1 MSRSWCA
8 GSSLI
13 FVVAAVCM
21 LGPYLLAEPPA
32 MAALGPETP
41 IAARS
46 SATENGGIETM
57 MESTSRGVLL
67 PPESRPQLSDRRQKL
82 EPDLPGHGALSPT
95 SWAATFGFCALFVLI
110 VSTLTFAEWHWLVA
124 RQHKLRVLVKER
136 TYELEQE
143 KAELI
148 RAKAALAE
156 LAARDSL
163 TGLFNRG
170 AVFEILEHEIKR
182 SRRERCSFAVVLTD
196 LDNFKRVNDTYGHLI
211 GDEVLREFA
220 RRIHRNLRPYD
231 CVGRFGGEELLI
243 LMPGIKDE
251 SAARIRELHLQV
263 TQEPFVIGEL
273 LLCVTCSFGVAW
285 YPAPLSTAESLVSLA
300 DQALYAA
307 KANGRNRV
315 EVHERLTLP
324 QLAGSDR
331 RRPQAAPAPAV
342 GQAVSAGISSLAA
355 FPPKTASGP
364 SW

>member
-1 MSRSWCA
+1 M
-8 GSSLI
+8 
-13 FVVAAVCM
+13 
-21 LGPYLLAEPPA
+21 
-32 MAALGPETP
+32 
-41 IAARS
+41 
-46 SATENGGIETM
+46 M
-57 MESTSRGVLL
+57 MENASHGALM
-67 PPESRPQLSDRRQKL
+67 PPESRPQPSGAGQKL
-82 EPDLPGHGALSPT
+82 EPGLPGPDILSPT
-95 SWAATFGFCALFVLI
+95 SWASTLGFCALFVL
-110 VSTLTFAEWHWLVA
+110 VVAGLTFAEWHWLVA
-124 RQHKLRVLVKER
+124 RQSKLRVLVRER
-136 TYELEQE
+136 THELEQE

-182 SRRERCSFAVVLTD
+182 SRREQCSFAVVLTD

-220 RRIHRNLRPYD
+220 RRVHRNLRPYD

-251 SAARIRELHLQV
+251 SGARIRDLHRQV
-263 TQEPFVIGEL
+263 TQEPFILGEL

-285 YPAPLSTAESLVSLA
+285 YPAALSTAESLVSLA

-315 EVHERLTLP
+315 EVGEMLSP
-324 QLAGSDR
+324 AQLGGSDR
-331 RRPQAAPAPAV
+331 RRPPTGEAPVA
-342 GQAVSAGISSLAA
+342 GQRVSASISSLGV
-355 FPPKTASGP
+355 FPPRTASSG
-364 SW
+364 SSC